1 MNYIEIKSFNTSSL
15 KDIKYIS
22 IEVQYLNKTNGSIV
36 YEQSDHIIGG
46 RLNTKM
52 IINNLWCTHFGSND
66 HLFLFLFNFYT

>member
-36 YEQSDHIIGG
+36 YEQSDYIIGG
-46 RLNTKM
+46 RLN
-52 IINNLWCTHFGSND
+52 NHWCTHFGSND
-66 HLFLFLFNFYT
+66 HLFLFHFNFYT